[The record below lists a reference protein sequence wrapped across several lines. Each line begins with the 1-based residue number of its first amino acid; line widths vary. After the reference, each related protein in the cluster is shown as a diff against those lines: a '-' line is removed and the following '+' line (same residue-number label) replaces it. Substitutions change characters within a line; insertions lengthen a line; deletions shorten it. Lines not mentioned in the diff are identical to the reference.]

1 MFYGYL
7 YDNLVFEVV
16 NKLINHKLNVMTA
29 GAMDHR
35 KSEVIHEFYGKLYNI
50 CEQT

>member
-16 NKLINHKLNVMTA
+16 NSSLTNVMTA